1 MDKKEIDNQIKNE
14 KDEVIKP
21 SKTQEKT
28 ENEKK
33 VEIKEE
39 IEEIKEEPKEE
50 PKEESKEE
58 SKENSKEK
66 SKDDLK
72 TNKEKYKEFYEDS
85 EPYVIQN
92 IKKEKKNYKVLKT
105 VCFSLLGVLLL
116 VYLGGV
122 IYFSNHFA
130 GKTTLNT

>member
-21 SKTQEKT
+21 SETQEKN

-39 IEEIKEEPKEE
+39 PKEE
-50 PKEESKEE
+50 
-58 SKENSKEK
+58 

-72 TNKEKYKEFYEDS
+72 TNKEKYKEFYKDS

-92 IKKEKKNYKVLKT
+92 IKKEKKNVKVLKT

-122 IYFSNHFA
+122 IYFSNHFV
-130 GKTTLNT
+130 